1 MGPKKLA
8 QFKQRDEAVSVE
20 ELEDEPT
27 AAGGGPPMADVSGQL
42 TLQDLAEMFRK
53 NMEFQQ
59 RQEAQMERE
68 AARQEQRWKT
78 MQHQFNLLREEVDIR
93 TTPDPGGLMGPDLP
107 AEMPENGSNAS
118 VAPAPDPVRGM
129 IEPKLQKLQDSD
141 DIEHFLTTFE
151 RIALACKW
159 VESEWALR
167 LVPLLTGK
175 ARSAFV
181 HMDIEETLEYDKVKS
196 AILSKYAINPE
207 TYRQRFRSLEIEPE
221 ETPKELYVRL
231 RELYGKWVQPTG
243 KTVEA
248 VGEVI
253 ILEQYLRMLTPD
265 LQVWVREHNLST
277 AAQAASLADVFVA
290 ARSHSQAWGTAQR
303 GNREN
308 RSVSTFGRGEGKF
321 YPSSTKPKIP
331 DSQFA
336 RPLPQSSQVPIC
348 YYCGQEGHKKPM
360 CPKLS
365 VKISHICSVPTGK
378 LTPPQ
383 SLTVPVEVNGEKVN
397 ALIDT
402 GSMQTLVESQLIPKH
417 SKQKDGNVVIRCV
430 HGEERIYPTVE
441 VQVVVQEQPYLLKVG
456 VVENLPYPVILGQ
469 DFPLLL
475 NLFPSHSACSMVM
488 TRAQV
493 MQSVDESE
501 TLKSFPFFDAELEAG
516 PVKVRKSR
524 RQRRQEKHRY
534 VAADG
539 QEQGGKLD
547 ELIGFKIP
555 SNMAELQQTDPV
567 LSSLYQEAMLT
578 SQEEAGK
585 SVEGR
590 VVERFVLQE
599 EVMYRQQGDVL
610 QMVVP
615 KAVQNIVLSLG
626 HSIPWAGHLGRQKTL
641 SRIKRHFFWPGLR
654 ADVGKFC
661 KTCPECQL
669 TSNRL
674 PSKAPLHPLPVIG
687 VPFERLAMDIVGPVG
702 KSRAGHRFMLVV
714 SDYATKYPEVFP
726 LRTIGAKQVA
736 TCLIQLFS
744 RVGFPRE
751 ILTDCGTNFTSNL
764 LKQVYQLLNIK
775 GLKSTPFHPQT
786 DGLVERFNQTLKS
799 MLRKFINETG
809 SDWNQWL
816 PYLLFAYREVP
827 QASTGFSPFEL
838 LYGHDV
844 RGPLSLLKET
854 WAGKKGEGEEIDVAS
869 FVVAM
874 HEKLQRMTNL
884 AQEHMAEAQ
893 QKQKSWYDK
902 SARTRSLVPGQQVL
916 VMLPTVSSKLL
927 AKWQGPFKVLQKLGP
942 TTYEILTPGQARS
955 KRILHVN
962 LLKEWSPRKECLL
975 IRSVKDEE
983 EVEEQ
988 YFPIQNSAVLNLD
1001 HLSESQQQ
1009 QLQSLCHPELFQE
1022 KPGRTKLVEHDIVLK
1037 EDAIA
1042 KRLSYRVPERLLPAL
1057 KKELDLMISLGV
1069 IEPSRS
1075 EWCSPVVLVPKKD
1088 GTTRFCID
1096 FRYLNSISKFDSY
1109 PMPRIE
1115 ELIERLGNA
1124 KYLSTV
1130 DLCKGYWQ
1138 VPLSS
1143 RSKELT
1149 AFRTPW
1155 GLHHFKTMPFGLH
1168 GAPPTFQRLM
1178 DQVLHGLSDFT
1189 SAYLDDVVI
1198 FSGTWE
1204 EHLKHLKVVL
1214 RRIQEAGLTI
1224 NPGKCALAKKET
1236 EYLGYVLGNGVIRP
1250 QVGKVQAI
1258 KSWSLPKTKKQVRSF
1273 LGLVGW
1279 YRRFV
1284 PNFSSRAAALTDL
1297 IKKNGPNQIQWTE
1310 QAQRA
1315 FLDIQGALQESP
1327 VLHSPRFDQPFVLQT
1342 DASGV
1347 GLGAVLLQGEVGNY
1361 HPVAYISRKL
1371 FPREVRYS
1379 TIEKECLAMKWALDS
1394 LRYYLL
1400 GRHFTLETD
1409 HRALQ
1414 WLNNMKDTNAR
1425 ITRWYLSL
1433 QPYQFTVLH
1442 RPGREN
1448 LTADFL
1454 SRHVSEEPEVGESV
1468 TGA

>member
-1 MGPKKLA
+1 MAPKKLA

-20 ELEDEPT
+20 ELGEEPG
-27 AAGGGPPMADVSGQL
+27 ASGGVSQMADDPGQL
-42 TLQDLAEMFRK
+42 TLQDLAEMLRK
-53 NMEFQQ
+53 NMAFQQ

-68 AARQEQRWKT
+68 ATRQEQRWKT

-93 TTPDPGGLMGPDLP
+93 TTPDPGGLLGPDLP
-107 AEMPENGSNAS
+107 SGMSENVSNAS
-118 VAPAPDPVRGM
+118 VAIAPDPVRGM

-159 VESEWALR
+159 VKSEWALR

-175 ARSAFV
+175 ARSAYV
-181 HMDIEETLEYDKVKS
+181 HMDIEETLDYDQVKS

-207 TYRQRFRSLEIEPE
+207 TYRQRFRSLEIEPG

-231 RELYGKWVQPTG
+231 RELYEKWVQP
-243 KTVEA
+243 KEKPVEA

-253 ILEQYLRMLTPD
+253 ILEQYLRMLSPE
-265 LQVWVREHNLST
+265 LQVWVREHNPGT
-277 AAQAASLADVFVA
+277 AVQAASLADVFVA
-290 ARSHSQAWGTAQR
+290 ARSRSQVWSFAQR

-308 RSVSTFGRGEGKF
+308 RSSSIFGRGEGKF
-321 YPSSTKPKIP
+321 NSSSKKPKVI
-331 DSQFA
+331 DSQFS

-365 VKISHICSVPTGK
+365 VKSSQICSVPIEK

-383 SLTVPVEVNGEKVN
+383 SLIVPVEVNGKKVN

-402 GSMQTLVESQLIPKH
+402 GSMQTLVESQLVPRY
-417 SKQKDGNVVIRCV
+417 SEENEGSVVIRCV
-430 HGEERIYPTVE
+430 HGEEQIYPTVK

-456 VVENLPYPVILGQ
+456 VVEELPYPVILGQ

-475 NLFPSHSACSMVM
+475 NLLPCNSVGSMVM

-493 MQSVDESE
+493 RQSMDESE
-501 TLKSFPFFDAELEAG
+501 TFKSLPFFDAELEAG

-524 RQRRQEKHRY
+524 RQEKYRY
-534 VAADG
+534 VETDG
-539 QEQGGKLD
+539 QVKGGKLD
-547 ELIGFKIP
+547 ELSGFKIP

-567 LSSLYQEAMLT
+567 LSSLYQQAILT
-578 SQEEAGK
+578 SKGEDVK

-599 EVMYRQQGDVL
+599 NVLYRQQGDGL

-615 KAVQNIVLSLG
+615 KAVQNIVLALG

-641 SRIKRHFFWPGLR
+641 ARIKKHFYWPGLR
-654 ADVGKFC
+654 ADVVKFC

-687 VPFERLAMDIVGPVG
+687 VPFERLAMDIVGPVE

-714 SDYATKYPEVFP
+714 SDYATRYPEVFP

-764 LKQVYQLLNIK
+764 LKQVYQLLGIK

-809 SDWNQWL
+809 ADWNQWL

-854 WAGKKGEGEEIDVAS
+854 WAGEKGEGEEIDVAS

-874 HEKLQRMTNL
+874 HEKLQGMTNL

-902 SARTRSLVPGQQVL
+902 SARTRSFVPGQQVL

-927 AKWQGPFKVLQKLGP
+927 AKWQGPFKILKQLGP
-942 TTYEILTPGQARS
+942 TTYEISTPGQARS

-988 YFPIQNSAVLNLD
+988 YFPVQNSAVLNLD

-1022 KPGRTKLVEHDIVLK
+1022 EPGRTKLVEHDIILK
-1037 EDAIA
+1037 EDAVP

-1057 KKELDLMISLGV
+1057 KKELDLMSSLGV
-1069 IEPSRS
+1069 IEPSKS

-1096 FRYLNSISKFDSY
+1096 FRYLNSVSKFDSY

-1138 VPLSS
+1138 VPLGS
-1143 RSKELT
+1143 RSRELT

-1178 DQVLHGLSDFT
+1178 DLVLHGLSDFT
-1189 SAYLDDVVI
+1189 SAYLDDIVI
-1198 FSGTWE
+1198 FSETWE
-1204 EHLKHLKVVL
+1204 EHLKHLQMVL

-1224 NPGKCALAKKET
+1224 NPGKCALAKK
-1236 EYLGYVLGNGVIRP
+1236 R
-1250 QVGKVQAI
+1250 
-1258 KSWSLPKTKKQVRSF
+1258 
-1273 LGLVGW
+1273 
-1279 YRRFV
+1279 
-1284 PNFSSRAAALTDL
+1284 D
-1297 IKKNGPNQIQWTE
+1297 
-1310 QAQRA
+1310 
-1315 FLDIQGALQESP
+1315 
-1327 VLHSPRFDQPFVLQT
+1327 
-1342 DASGV
+1342 
-1347 GLGAVLLQGEVGNY
+1347 
-1361 HPVAYISRKL
+1361 
-1371 FPREVRYS
+1371 
-1379 TIEKECLAMKWALDS
+1379 
-1394 LRYYLL
+1394 
-1400 GRHFTLETD
+1400 
-1409 HRALQ
+1409 
-1414 WLNNMKDTNAR
+1414 
-1425 ITRWYLSL
+1425 
-1433 QPYQFTVLH
+1433 
-1442 RPGREN
+1442 
-1448 LTADFL
+1448 
-1454 SRHVSEEPEVGESV
+1454 
-1468 TGA
+1468 

>member
-1 MGPKKLA
+1 MAPKKVA
-8 QFKQRDEAVSVE
+8 QFKQRDEAVPVE
-20 ELEDEPT
+20 ELEEPEG
-27 AAGGGPPMADVSGQL
+27 AGGVPQMNDESRQL
-42 TLQDLAEMFRK
+42 TLQDLAVMFRK

-59 RQEAQMERE
+59 RQETQMEQE
-68 AARQEQRWKT
+68 AARQEQRWK
-78 MQHQFNLLREEVDIR
+78 MLQHQFNLLREEVDAR
-93 TTPDPGGLMGPDLP
+93 TNPDLP
-107 AEMPENGSNAS
+107 SEMRGNVSNAS
-118 VAPAPDPVRGM
+118 VAHARNPV
-129 IEPKLQKLQDSD
+129 P
-141 DIEHFLTTFE
+141 
-151 RIALACKW
+151 
-159 VESEWALR
+159 
-167 LVPLLTGK
+167 VPLLTGK
-175 ARSAFV
+175 ARSAYV
-181 HMDIEETLEYDKVKS
+181 HMDIEETLDYDQIKS

-207 TYRQRFRSLEIEPE
+207 TYRQRFRSLEIEPD

-231 RELYGKWVQPTG
+231 KELYEKWVQPKG

-248 VGEVI
+248 VAEVI
-253 ILEQYLRMLTPD
+253 ILEQYSRMLSPE
-265 LQVWVREHNLST
+265 LQVWVREHNPSS
-277 AAQAASLADVFVA
+277 AVEAASLADVFVA
-290 ARSHSQAWGTAQR
+290 ARSRSQVWGAAQR
-303 GNREN
+303 GNRDN
-308 RSVSTFGRGEGKF
+308 KSLPTFGRGEGKF
-321 YPSSTKPKIP
+321 NSGSKKSKGS
-331 DSQFA
+331 DAQFS
-336 RPLPQSSQVPIC
+336 RPPPQSSQVPIC

-360 CPKLS
+360 CPKLL
-365 VKISHICSVPTGK
+365 VKSSQICSVPTEK
-378 LTPPQ
+378 LTLPQ
-383 SLTVPVEVNGEKVN
+383 NLTVPVEVNGKKVK

-402 GSMQTLVESQLIPKH
+402 GSMQTLVESQLVPKQANANNG
-417 SKQKDGNVVIRCV
+417 KVVIRCV
-430 HGEERIYPTVE
+430 HGEEQIYPTLE
-441 VQVVVQEQPYLLKVG
+441 VQVVVQEQPYLLKVA
-456 VVENLPYPVILGQ
+456 VVEKLPYPVILGQ
-469 DFPLLL
+469 DFPLLF
-475 NLFPSHSACSMVM
+475 NLLPFNSACSMVM
-488 TRAQV
+488 TRAQA
-493 MQSVDESE
+493 MQSMDESE

-524 RQRRQEKHRY
+524 RQRRQEKYRY
-534 VAADG
+534 RDAEG

-547 ELIGFKIP
+547 EFIGYKIP

-567 LSSLYQEAMLT
+567 LSPLYQRAILT
-578 SQEEAGK
+578 SQEEGGNA
-585 SVEGR
+585 VEDR

-599 EVMYRQQGDVL
+599 KVLYRQQGDGF

-641 SRIKRHFFWPGLR
+641 ARIKRHFYWPGLR
-654 ADVGKFC
+654 ADVVKFC

-674 PSKAPLHPLPVIG
+674 PSKAPLQPLPVMG
-687 VPFERLAMDIVGPVG
+687 VPFERLAMDIVGPVE

-714 SDYATKYPEVFP
+714 SDYATKYPEDFP
-726 LRTIGAKQVA
+726 LGTIGAKQVA
-736 TCLIQLFS
+736 TCLIELFS
-744 RVGFPRE
+744 R
-751 ILTDCGTNFTSNL
+751 
-764 LKQVYQLLNIK
+764 
-775 GLKSTPFHPQT
+775 
-786 DGLVERFNQTLKS
+786 
-799 MLRKFINETG
+799 
-809 SDWNQWL
+809 
-816 PYLLFAYREVP
+816 
-827 QASTGFSPFEL
+827 ASTGFSPFEL
-838 LYGHDV
+838 LYGHNV
-844 RGPLSLLKET
+844 RGPLSLLKEN
-854 WAGKKGEGEEIDVAS
+854 WAGVKEEGEEQDVAS

-902 SARTRSLVPGQQVL
+902 SARTRSFVPGQQVL

-927 AKWQGPFKVLQKLGP
+927 AKWQGPFEILQKLGP
-942 TTYEILTPGQARS
+942 TTYEISTPGQAHS

-975 IRSVKDEE
+975 IRSVEDEE

-988 YFPIQNSAVLNLD
+988 YFPGLNSAGLKVD
-1001 HLSESQQQ
+1001 HLPEFQQQ
-1009 QLQSLCHPELFQE
+1009 QLQSLCNPELFQA
-1022 KPGRTKLVEHDIVLK
+1022 KPGQTKLVEHDIVLK
-1037 EDAIA
+1037 EDAVP
-1042 KRLSYRVPERLLPAL
+1042 KRLSYRIPERLLPAL

-1069 IEPSRS
+1069 IEPS
-1075 EWCSPVVLVPKKD
+1075 K
-1088 GTTRFCID
+1088 
-1096 FRYLNSISKFDSY
+1096 ISKFDSY

-1143 RSKELT
+1143 SSKELI

-1178 DQVLHGLSDFT
+1178 DQVLHGLSDFM
-1189 SAYLDDVVI
+1189 SAYLDDIVI
-1198 FSGTWE
+1198 FSETWE
-1204 EHLKHLKVVL
+1204 EHLKHLQMVL

-1224 NPGKCALAKKET
+1224 NPDKCALAKKEI
-1236 EYLGYVLGNGVIRP
+1236 EYLGYVVGNGVIWP

-1258 KSWSLPKTKKQVRSF
+1258 KSFTLPKTKKQM
-1273 LGLVGW
+1273 
-1279 YRRFV
+1279 
-1284 PNFSSRAAALTDL
+1284 
-1297 IKKNGPNQIQWTE
+1297 
-1310 QAQRA
+1310 
-1315 FLDIQGALQESP
+1315 
-1327 VLHSPRFDQPFVLQT
+1327 

-1371 FPREVRYS
+1371 FPREMRYS
-1379 TIEKECLAMKWALDS
+1379 TIEKECLAVKWALDS

-1425 ITRWYLSL
+1425 ITCWYLSL
-1433 QPYQFTVLH
+1433 QPYRFTILH

-1454 SRHVSEEPEVGESV
+1454 SRHVGEEPEVGESV
-1468 TGA
+1468 TGALLTSH

>member
-1 MGPKKLA
+1 MAPKKVA
-8 QFKQRDEAVSVE
+8 QFKQRDEAVPVE
-20 ELEDEPT
+20 ELEEPEG
-27 AAGGGPPMADVSGQL
+27 AGGVPQMDDESRQL
-42 TLQDLAEMFRK
+42 TLQDLAVMFRK

-59 RQEAQMERE
+59 RQETQMEQE
-68 AARQEQRWKT
+68 AARQEQRWK
-78 MQHQFNLLREEVDIR
+78 MLQHQFNLLREEVDAR
-93 TTPDPGGLMGPDLP
+93 TNPDLP
-107 AEMPENGSNAS
+107 SEMRGNVSNAS
-118 VAPAPDPVRGM
+118 VAHARNPVPGM
-129 IEPKLQKLQDSD
+129 IEPKLQKLNDAD

-159 VESEWALR
+159 RRSEWALQ

-175 ARSAFV
+175 ARSAYV
-181 HMDIEETLEYDKVKS
+181 HMDIEETLDYDQVKS

-207 TYRQRFRSLEIEPE
+207 TYRQRFRSLEIEPD

-231 RELYGKWVQPTG
+231 KELYEKWVQPKG

-248 VGEVI
+248 VAEVI
-253 ILEQYLRMLTPD
+253 ILEQYLRMLSPE
-265 LQVWVREHNLST
+265 LQVWVREHNPSS
-277 AAQAASLADVFVA
+277 AVEAASLTDVFVA
-290 ARSHSQAWGTAQR
+290 ARSRSQVWGAAQR
-303 GNREN
+303 GNRDN
-308 RSVSTFGRGEGKF
+308 KSLPTFGQGEGKF
-321 YPSSTKPKIP
+321 NSGSKKSKGS
-331 DSQFA
+331 DGQFS
-336 RPLPQSSQVPIC
+336 RPPPQSSQVPIC

-360 CPKLS
+360 CPKLL
-365 VKISHICSVPTGK
+365 VKSSQICSVPTEK
-378 LTPPQ
+378 LTLPQ
-383 SLTVPVEVNGEKVN
+383 NLTVPVEVNGKKVK

-402 GSMQTLVESQLIPKH
+402 GSMQTLVESQLVPKQANANNG
-417 SKQKDGNVVIRCV
+417 KVVIRCV
-430 HGEERIYPTVE
+430 HGEEQIYPTVE
-441 VQVVVQEQPYLLKVG
+441 VQVVVQEQPYLLKVA
-456 VVENLPYPVILGQ
+456 VVEKLPYPVILGQ
-469 DFPLLL
+469 DFPLLF
-475 NLFPSHSACSMVM
+475 NLLPFNSACSMVM
-488 TRAQV
+488 TRAQA
-493 MQSVDESE
+493 MQSMDESE

-524 RQRRQEKHRY
+524 RQRRQEKYRY
-534 VAADG
+534 RDAEG

-547 ELIGFKIP
+547 ELIGYKIP

-567 LSSLYQEAMLT
+567 LSPLYQRAILT
-578 SQEEAGK
+578 SQEEGGNA
-585 SVEGR
+585 VEDR

-599 EVMYRQQGDVL
+599 KVLYRQQGDGF

-641 SRIKRHFFWPGLR
+641 ARIKRHFYWPGLR
-654 ADVGKFC
+654 ADVVKFC

-674 PSKAPLHPLPVIG
+674 PSKAPLQPLPVMG
-687 VPFERLAMDIVGPVG
+687 VPFERLAMDIVGPVE

-736 TCLIQLFS
+736 TCLIELFS

-764 LKQVYQLLNIK
+764 LKQVYQLLSIK
-775 GLKSTPFHPQT
+775 GLKTTPFHPQT
-786 DGLVERFNQTLKS
+786 DGLVERFNQTLKN

-809 SDWNQWL
+809 SDWNQWM

-838 LYGHDV
+838 LYGHNV
-844 RGPLSLLKET
+844 RGPLSLLKEN
-854 WAGKKGEGEEIDVAS
+854 WAGVKEEGEEQDVAS

-902 SARTRSLVPGQQVL
+902 SARTRSFVPGQQVL

-927 AKWQGPFKVLQKLGP
+927 AKWQGPFEILQKLGP
-942 TTYEILTPGQARS
+942 TTYEISTPGQARS

-975 IRSVKDEE
+975 IRSVEDEE

-988 YFPIQNSAVLNLD
+988 YFPGLNSAGLKVD
-1001 HLSESQQQ
+1001 HLPEFQQQ
-1009 QLQSLCHPELFQE
+1009 QLQSLCNPELFQA
-1022 KPGRTKLVEHDIVLK
+1022 KPGQTKLVEHDIVLK
-1037 EDAIA
+1037 EDAVP
-1042 KRLSYRVPERLLPAL
+1042 KRLSYRIPERLLPAL

-1069 IEPSRS
+1069 IEPSKS

-1096 FRYLNSISKFDSY
+1096 FRYLNSVSKFDSY

-1189 SAYLDDVVI
+1189 SAYLDDIVI
-1198 FSGTWE
+1198 FSETWE
-1204 EHLKHLKVVL
+1204 EHLKHLQMVL

-1224 NPGKCALAKKET
+1224 NPDKCALAKKEI

-1258 KSWSLPKTKKQVRSF
+1258 KSFTLPKTKKQVRSF

-1297 IKKNGPNQIQWTE
+1297 IKKNGPNQIQWSE

-1315 FLDIQGALQESP
+1315 FQDIQGALQESP

-1371 FPREVRYS
+1371 FPREMRYS
-1379 TIEKECLAMKWALDS
+1379 TIEKECLAVKWALDS

-1433 QPYQFTVLH
+1433 QPYRFTILH

-1448 LTADFL
+1448 LTANFL
-1454 SRHVSEEPEVGESV
+1454 SRYVGEEPEVGESV
-1468 TGA
+1468 TGALLTSH